1 MENEPKDNDFEVVE
15 EVIDD
20 FDYFYEDEEEVVRN
34 IREKNKLKLLSI
46 LICVF
51 VVFLIILFTGM
62 IQMKVYNTSKYVS
75 KELIRQTEYM
85 DIATEAYDYAKD
97 FYTTKSVNNQV
108 VETGIYIEMVEF
120 MNAGQFMI
128 EDLEDR
134 YLFSILDVC
143 NKYIGDAITNGDG
156 TLETVKLPKDEKY
169 KTFNECLIDTYMTI
183 YNICDFVK
191 NNGTV
196 NSVLLNNYINSKAI
210 LSEAYLAIQ
219 QN

>member
-1 MENEPKDNDFEVVE
+1 MENKPKDNDFEVVE

-20 FDYFYEDEEEVVRN
+20 FDYFYEDEEDAVRN

-85 DIATEAYDYAKD
+85 DIAEEAYVYARD
-97 FYTTKSVNNQV
+97 FYTTKSVNNQI

-120 MNAGQFMI
+120 MSAGQFMI
-128 EDLEDR
+128 EDLEDK
-134 YLFSILDVC
+134 YLYSVLDVC
-143 NKYIGDAITNGDG
+143 DKYIGDAITNGDG
-156 TLETVKLPKDEKY
+156 ILETVKLPKDEKY
-169 KTFNECLIDTYMTI
+169 KVFNEYLIDTYMTI

-196 NSVLLNNYINSKAI
+196 NSILLNNYINSKTI